1 MRSSHM
7 AATASTSKITVPRI
21 RACKPSQRD
30 TDLPLV
36 ALTAYD
42 FTIARLLDRA
52 GVDILLVGDSLGM
65 VVQGET
71 TTLPVTLEQ
80 MIYHT
85 RCVSRGVDRAL
96 VVADMPFLSYQTSLE
111 RAIES
116 AGRLLKEGGAAAVKL
131 EGGVA
136 VADTIARLVQ
146 LDIPVMGHVGMT
158 PQSIHR
164 MGGFKTQG
172 KTHRQGTETTAG
184 SWEQI
189 VEDALAVEAAGAFS
203 VVLEGVPPELASEIT
218 GKLAIPTIGIAAG
231 AACDGEILVSYDLL
245 GLTHDLCPPF
255 VQRYAQLGESV
266 IQAAEQFGTD
276 VRARASRSR
285 FDKTA

>member
-1 MRSSHM
+1 
-7 AATASTSKITVPRI
+7 
-21 RACKPSQRD
+21 
-30 TDLPLV
+30 
-36 ALTAYD
+36 
-42 FTIARLLDRA
+42 
-52 GVDILLVGDSLGM
+52 
-65 VVQGET
+65 
-71 TTLPVTLEQ
+71 
-80 MIYHT
+80 
-85 RCVSRGVDRAL
+85 
-96 VVADMPFLSYQTSLE
+96 MPFLSYQTSLE